1 MQAKTSLDII
11 QNTFQTDIA
20 KHGKLQEF
28 SKGEVIFSAEEMM
41 KKFFFVFTGRI
52 KVSQIN
58 FLDGKEQILKI
69 LTKGDMYDAITLLDG
84 KIHNN
89 ILLALDKVQVLVL
102 PIEVIRKWITSNS
115 RFNTYLFSYV
125 SQQFRD
131 IEELALDMSFY
142 RTSERLIKL
151 ISKNIDENDL
161 NKLHLIHDL
170 SHEDL
175 ASLIGTVRKVVN
187 RHIQNL
193 KDDGLIEINHKN
205 IKIKDKQKLLDR
217 LPIM

>member
-1 MQAKTSLDII
+1 MQNKTSLDII
-11 QNTFQTDIA
+11 ENTFKKDISEYGMLHDFVKGQTI
-20 KHGKLQEF
+20 L
-28 SKGEVIFSAEEMM
+28 SPEEMQ
-41 KKFFFVFTGRI
+41 KKFFFIFAGRI

-58 FLDGKEQILKI
+58 YLDGKEQILKI
-69 LTKGDMYDAITLLDG
+69 LTKGDMCDVITLLDG

-89 ILLALDKVQVLVL
+89 ILLALDNVKVLIF
-102 PIEVIRKWITSNS
+102 PIEVIRKWITIDNS
-115 RFNTYLFSYV
+115 FNTFLFSYV

-131 IEELALDMSFY
+131 MEELALDMSFY

-151 ISKNIDENDL
+151 ISKNIDDNDL
-161 NKLHLIHDL
+161 SRLHLIHDL

-187 RHIQNL
+187 RHIQSL

>member
-52 KVSQIN
+52 KVSQLN

-69 LTKGDMYDAITLLDG
+69 LAKGDMYDTITLLDG

>member
-1 MQAKTSLDII
+1 MTNKTSINII
-11 QNTFQTDIA
+11 ENTFQKDVTE
-20 KHGKLQEF
+20 HGKNQKF
-28 SKGEVIFSAEEMM
+28 AKGDVIYSPKEMLE
-41 KKFFFVFTGRI
+41 KFFFVLTGRI

-58 FLDGKEQILKI
+58 IMDGKEQILKI
-69 LTKGDMYDAITLLDG
+69 LSRGDMCDVITLLDG
-84 KIHNN
+84 KVHNN
-89 ILLALDKVQVLVL
+89 TLIAIDEVKVLVF
-102 PIEVIRKWITSNS
+102 PIEVIRMWISTNQK
-115 RFNTYLFSYV
+115 FNTFLFSYM
-125 SQQFRD
+125 SQQFRE
-131 IEELALDMSFY
+131 IEELTLDISFY

-187 RHIQNL
+187 RHIQTL

-205 IKIKDKQKLLDR
+205 IKIKNKQKLLDR
-217 LPIM
+217 LPVY

>member
-52 KVSQIN
+52 KVSQLN

-69 LTKGDMYDAITLLDG
+69 LAKGDMYDTITLLDG

-161 NKLHLIHDL
+161 SKLHLIHDL

>member
-1 MQAKTSLDII
+1 MQNKTSLDII
-11 QNTFQTDIA
+11 ENTFKKDISEQGTL
-20 KHGKLQEF
+20 HSF
-28 SKGEVIFSAEEMM
+28 TKGDIIFSPNDME
-41 KKFFFVFTGRI
+41 KKFFFVFSGRI

-58 FLDGKEQILKI
+58 FMDGKEQILKI
-69 LTKGDMYDAITLLDG
+69 LTKGDMCDVICLLDG

-89 ILLALDKVQVLVL
+89 ILTALDEVKVMVL
-102 PIEVIRKWITSNS
+102 PIEVIRKWITIDPH
-115 RFNTYLFSYV
+115 FNTFLFSYI
-125 SQQFRD
+125 SKQFRE
-131 IEELALDMSFY
+131 IEELTLDMSFY

-161 NKLHLIHDL
+161 SRLHLIHDL

-187 RHIQNL
+187 RNIQDL

-205 IKIKDKQKLLDR
+205 IKIKDKQKLLER
-217 LPIM
+217 LPVM